1 MDGLGMIGV
10 GRALGPQDGA
20 GSRSRPEGKG
30 LQLAAMYFVQVAAL
44 LLVSPRPL
52 IICTSYIPTDEQR
65 KSKFPI
71 MQRCCVAH
79 EESCI
84 CILIS
89 LTYVY
94 LIAL

>member
-52 IICTSYIPTDEQR
+52 ITCTSYIPMSSANQI
-65 KSKFPI
+65 PP
-71 MQRCCVAH
+71 
-79 EESCI
+79 SCRDA
-84 CILIS
+84 
-89 LTYVY
+89 
-94 LIAL
+94 ALRMRNHASAS